1 MEILRIYLVLINL
14 SAFILMGI
22 DKYKAIHHRWR
33 IPERILFLP
42 AILGGSPGA
51 LLGMW
56 IFWHKTRKKAF
67 AVGMPALLILQLIVA
82 FYILSRLA

>member
-33 IPERILFLP
+33 ISEQILFLP
-42 AILGGSPGA
+42 AILGGSLGA

-67 AVGMPALLILQLIVA
+67 AVGLPVLLILHLLLAFLILPRGV
-82 FYILSRLA
+82 